1 MIHQL
6 IFYFFMTVVR
16 KSMKTGCAQ
25 LQRIHYHCK
34 LQLFGVAPPF
44 GTHPYH
50 RSVAI
55 PMHIWHKLY
64 PLLGFL
70 ADVKIFVFVG
80 FAVLSGSLFSTGRL
94 LGDPPKTEMF

>member
-1 MIHQL
+1 
-6 IFYFFMTVVR
+6 
-16 KSMKTGCAQ
+16 
-25 LQRIHYHCK
+25 
-34 LQLFGVAPPF
+34 
-44 GTHPYH
+44 
-50 RSVAI
+50 
-55 PMHIWHKLY
+55 MHIWHKLY